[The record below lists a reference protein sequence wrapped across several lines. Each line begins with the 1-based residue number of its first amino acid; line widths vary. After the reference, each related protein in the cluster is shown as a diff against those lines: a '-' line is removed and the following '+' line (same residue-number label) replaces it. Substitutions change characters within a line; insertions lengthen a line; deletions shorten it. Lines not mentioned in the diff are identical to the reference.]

1 MSNKPETAS
10 PCANPQSVARLAA
23 SIGKPHHVECV
34 YGWDRRKGRFTFFF
48 WRHGACLGT
57 VLDPKRVVAKMEKL
71 ISCK

>member
-1 MSNKPETAS
+1 METQTADTKLQ
-10 PCANPQSVARLAA
+10 AASVAKLASLA
-23 SIGKPHHVECV
+23 GRPHHVECV
-34 YGWDRRKGRFTFFF
+34 YGWDRRKARFTFFF

>member
-1 MSNKPETAS
+1 METRTADAQLS
-10 PCANPQSVARLAA
+10 PTALARLAA
-23 SIGKPHHVECV
+23 TMGKPHHVECV
-34 YGWDRRKGRFTFFF
+34 YGWDRRKARFTFFF